1 MMVAKSN
8 NSASQTS
15 ARKAYEKP
23 TLTKAAVLTA
33 VTAQA
38 PVSGKLD

>member
-1 MMVAKSN
+1 MVAKSDK
-8 NSASQTS
+8 STSQST